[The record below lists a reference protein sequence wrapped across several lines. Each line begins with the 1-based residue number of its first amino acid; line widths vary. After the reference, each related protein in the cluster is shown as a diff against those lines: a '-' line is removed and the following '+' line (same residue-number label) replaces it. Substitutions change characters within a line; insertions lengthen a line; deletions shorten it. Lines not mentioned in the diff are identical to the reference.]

1 MDLGATICTPS
12 NPSCSEC
19 PVNSKCLSAFNI
31 RTVKKNKPAPAK
43 KVIEMNLSL
52 IQTEKSLLLVKNETD
67 SIWRNLWLPCD
78 SGSIENYIK
87 NFMLA
92 ANQKINHELTH
103 RRLEINLKI
112 YTSTKELEIKTNQ
125 TYKWIKKD
133 RIEEYGLPKPISKVI
148 KEL

>member
-1 MDLGATICTPS
+1 
-12 NPSCSEC
+12 
-19 PVNSKCLSAFNI
+19 
-31 RTVKKNKPAPAK
+31 
-43 KVIEMNLSL
+43 MNLSL

-67 SIWRNLWLPCD
+67 SIWRNLWLPFD
-78 SGSIENYIK
+78 LGSIKNYLK
-87 NFMLA
+87 SFKLV